1 MSRRV
6 RHVHADSDEWI
17 VVHRDPP
24 SDGGCG
30 CIIAIIILVALLG
43 GC

>member
-6 RHVHADSDEWI
+6 RHIHADSDEWI
-17 VVHRDPP
+17 VVHRDSP

-30 CIIAIIILVALLG
+30 CLIAIVLFVLLFG